1 MATKAKEG
9 VFVNGKALVVA
20 VDIGKDLHYGYF
32 RSPTGFEVKP
42 FGFANGRAG
51 FERFWE
57 RMVRFKRTEGLI
69 DIVIGFESSGPYGE
83 PLVEFLRRKPVRV
96 VQVNPLH
103 TKRVKELTG
112 NSPNKTDRKDPRVI
126 ADVICLGHALN
137 LVIPRGPA
145 AQLRRVTQAREAAL
159 RSRSAMMNRLGQL
172 VFVLFPEFGT
182 VMKNLNSKT
191 ALSLLKRCASPERM
205 VEMGL
210 ESLTT
215 LMKRASRGRLGQRR
229 AEKLFRVAQ
238 ISVGIKEGIEGL
250 VLEMEHLV
258 SMIEQQNRFIGFAE
272 EQMAVYLGQIDY
284 SWTILSIRGIGRVIA
299 GGLIG
304 EVGDFGQFQTIG
316 QITKLAG
323 LDLYEISS
331 GRHRGQRRI
340 SKRGRSLLR
349 KLLFFA
355 AINVIRT
362 GGIMHPQYRG
372 MVNRGMPKVK
382 ALVAISRKLLALI
395 FALVRDR
402 SIYRSDYAD
411 TIHQKVAA

>member
-1 MATKAKEG
+1 
-9 VFVNGKALVVA
+9 
-20 VDIGKDLHYGYF
+20 
-32 RSPTGFEVKP
+32 
-42 FGFANGRAG
+42 
-51 FERFWE
+51 
-57 RMVRFKRTEGLI
+57 MVRFKGTEGLI

-83 PLVEFLRRKPVRV
+83 PLVEFLRAKPVRM

-126 ADVICLGHALN
+126 ADVICLGHSLS
-137 LVIPRGPA
+137 LVIPQGPA
-145 AQLRRVTQAREAAL
+145 AQLRRLTQAREGAIK
-159 RSRSAMMNRLGQL
+159 SRSAMINRLGQL

-182 VMKNLNSKT
+182 VMKSLNST
-191 ALSLLKRCASPERM
+191 SALCLLKRCASPGRM

-210 ESLTT
+210 GSLTT
-215 LMKRASRGRLGQRR
+215 LLKEASRGRLAQKR
-229 AEKLFRVAQ
+229 AERLLGAAQ
-238 ISVGIKEGIEGL
+238 ISVGIKQGTQGL
-250 VLEMEHLV
+250 VLEIEHLV
-258 SMIEQQNRFIGFAE
+258 SMIEQQNRFIGFVG

-304 EVGDFGQFQTIG
+304 EIGDFGQFQTIG
-316 QITKLAG
+316 QVTKLAG

-331 GRHRGQRRI
+331 GRHRGRRRI
-340 SKRGRSLLR
+340 SKRGRPLLR
-349 KLLFFA
+349 KLLFFG

-362 GGIMHPQYRG
+362 GGIMHGQYRG
-372 MVNRGMPKVK
+372 MVNRGMPKLK

-402 SIYRSDYAD
+402 SIYRSDYVE
-411 TIHQKVAA
+411 TTHQRLAA

>member
-1 MATKAKEG
+1 MRTKAKKG
-9 VFVNGKALVVA
+9 VFVNDKTLVVA
-20 VDIGKDLHYGYF
+20 VDIGKGLHHGYF
-32 RSPTGFEVKP
+32 RSPTGREVKP
-42 FGFANGRAG
+42 FCFANGRVS
-51 FERFWE
+51 FERFWA
-57 RMVRFKRTEGLI
+57 RMVRFKRAEGLM
-69 DIVIGFESSGPYGE
+69 DIVVGFESSGPYGE
-83 PLVEFLRRKPVRV
+83 PLVEFLRAKAVKI
-96 VQVNPLH
+96 VQVNPFH

-126 ADVICLGHALN
+126 ADVMCLGHALN
-137 LVIPRGPA
+137 LVIPRGAA
-145 AQLRRVTQAREAAL
+145 AQLRRVTQAREGAL

-191 ALSLLKRCASPERM
+191 ALCVLKRCANPEHM

-210 ESLTT
+210 ESLTA

-229 AEKLFRVAQ
+229 AEKLLRVAQ
-238 ISVGIKEGIEGL
+238 ISVGIKEGTAGL
-250 VLEMEHLV
+250 VLEIEHLV
-258 SMIEQQNRFIGFAE
+258 SMIEQQNRFIGFVE

-316 QITKLAG
+316 QVTKLAG

-331 GRHRGQRRI
+331 GRYRGRRRI
-340 SKRGRSLLR
+340 SKRGRPLLR

-355 AINVIRT
+355 AVNVIRK
-362 GGIMHPQYRG
+362 GGVMHAQYRG
-372 MVNRGMPKVK
+372 MVDRGMPKVK

-395 FALVRDR
+395 FALARDR
-402 SIYRSDYAD
+402 SIYRSDYAE
-411 TIHQKVAA
+411 TIHQKLAA